1 MAQFKTKAQLLAEI
15 LEQPS
20 TTRPPP
26 TSALRDFR
34 KALGVTQEQLARTAG
49 ITQVHVSDVERG
61 RRLTPKVAMK
71 LAGPLQT
78 TLEDL
83 LWAEYF
89 SSLQRAALKG
99 TLDPHVL
106 LETILKLSDAL
117 PESEVADNLVDAL
130 TEREWRTSFL

>member
-1 MAQFKTKAQLLAEI
+1 
-15 LEQPS
+15 
-20 TTRPPP
+20 
-26 TSALRDFR
+26 
-34 KALGVTQEQLARTAG
+34 
-49 ITQVHVSDVERG
+49 
-61 RRLTPKVAMK
+61 MK

-106 LETILKLSDAL
+106 LETILKPSDAL

-130 TEREWRTSFL
+130 TEGEGRTSFL